1 MISLPITSTIA
12 AILAIVMLP
21 LTLQVSMRRA
31 ALGKAMG
38 KVNGVTFGDGDDE
51 VLRRRIRAFGNFIE
65 YTPMC
70 LVMLAL
76 TENVGASPT
85 FVWTIGGL
93 LLFGRGL
100 HALGM
105 LYSDTPVPRGIA
117 MFMTYGAFL
126 VPAVWLLSN
135 VWA

>member
-1 MISLPITSTIA
+1 
-12 AILAIVMLP
+12 MLP

-38 KVNGVTFGDGDDE
+38 KVNGVTFGDGNDE
-51 VLRRRIRAFGNFIE
+51 ILRRRIRAFGNFIE
-65 YTPMC
+65 YTPRC

-76 TENVGASPT
+76 TENAGASPT

-126 VPAVWLLSN
+126 APAVWLLSN

>member
-1 MISLPITSTIA
+1 MSLPITAAIA
-12 AILAIVMLP
+12 AYLALIMFP

-31 ALGKAMG
+31 ALGKTMG
-38 KVNGVTFGDGDDE
+38 KLNGVTFGDGDDD

-65 YTPMC
+65 YVPMC
-70 LVMLAL
+70 LLILAL
-76 TENVGASPT
+76 TENAGASPT

-105 LYSDTPVPRGIA
+105 LYANTPVPRAIA
-117 MFMTYGAFL
+117 MFMTYAAFL
-126 VPAVWLLSN
+126 VPAFWLLSN
-135 VWA
+135 LWV